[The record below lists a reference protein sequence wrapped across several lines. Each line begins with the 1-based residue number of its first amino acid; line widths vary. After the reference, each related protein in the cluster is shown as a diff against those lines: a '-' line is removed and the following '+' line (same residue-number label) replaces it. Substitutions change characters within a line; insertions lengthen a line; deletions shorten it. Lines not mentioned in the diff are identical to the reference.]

1 MQRRVLVLAPRGRDA
16 EVVASVVERDGAAC
30 DIVKNID
37 ELVDAMERG
46 AAAAIVSEESLN
58 GVVSERLS
66 AWLARQEPWSDFPFV
81 VLLGKQV
88 GGGGASRVKG
98 ALASLGNL
106 VLLERPL
113 SADTLASAAES
124 ALRARRRQYEAR
136 GILEQR
142 EAVSNELA
150 SLNAHLEQRVEDRT
164 RALAQANDRLTAEV
178 MERERA
184 QQAVIQAQ
192 KLEALGRLTGGV
204 AHDFNNLLN
213 VIQGNMELIVMLGR
227 DESIKTRAR
236 TAQAA
241 CKRGAKLTGQ
251 LLSFARSQALELRPL
266 SVRTLF
272 ENVAELAAPIL
283 GSGVELIQ
291 LIEPEAR
298 SVLADASQAEMALLN
313 LAINARDAM
322 DGVGRITLRA
332 CKARPERED
341 LPDGDYVRIEVSD
354 NGPGMSPEVAA
365 KVFDPFFTTKGVG
378 KGTGLGLSQV
388 YGMAQQSG
396 GGAYVRSVEGAGAT
410 IEIWLPA
417 VDMATDFD
425 DSEMGGI
432 DHDVLAGL
440 KVLVVED
447 DDLVRA
453 GIVDA
458 LITLRCIVSQAGSG
472 EDGLSAIDAAEPDFL
487 LTDYLM
493 PDMTGLNLA
502 IRARERY
509 PALPVLVATGYA
521 DMSAIEE
528 TLGKGAILRKPFQL
542 AELGA
547 AVARV
552 AKKSGIGGDLS
563 VAE

>member
-192 KLEALGRLTGGV
+192 KLEA
-204 AHDFNNLLN
+204 
-213 VIQGNMELIVMLGR
+213 
-227 DESIKTRAR
+227 S
-236 TAQAA
+236 
-241 CKRGAKLTGQ
+241 
-251 LLSFARSQALELRPL
+251 
-266 SVRTLF
+266 
-272 ENVAELAAPIL
+272 
-283 GSGVELIQ
+283 
-291 LIEPEAR
+291 
-298 SVLADASQAEMALLN
+298 
-313 LAINARDAM
+313 
-322 DGVGRITLRA
+322 
-332 CKARPERED
+332 
-341 LPDGDYVRIEVSD
+341 
-354 NGPGMSPEVAA
+354 
-365 KVFDPFFTTKGVG
+365 
-378 KGTGLGLSQV
+378 
-388 YGMAQQSG
+388 
-396 GGAYVRSVEGAGAT
+396 
-410 IEIWLPA
+410 
-417 VDMATDFD
+417 
-425 DSEMGGI
+425 
-432 DHDVLAGL
+432 
-440 KVLVVED
+440 
-447 DDLVRA
+447 
-453 GIVDA
+453 
-458 LITLRCIVSQAGSG
+458 
-472 EDGLSAIDAAEPDFL
+472 
-487 LTDYLM
+487 
-493 PDMTGLNLA
+493 
-502 IRARERY
+502 
-509 PALPVLVATGYA
+509 
-521 DMSAIEE
+521 
-528 TLGKGAILRKPFQL
+528 
-542 AELGA
+542 
-547 AVARV
+547 
-552 AKKSGIGGDLS
+552 
-563 VAE
+563 